1 MLHRIREPIN
11 GSGVLVIRFPLTFM
25 QIFFLNTKCIFITLE
40 CISVTWEKKNRRELI
55 QPASSNESIARS
67 M

>member
-40 CISVTWEKKNRRELI
+40 CISVTWEKKI
-55 QPASSNESIARS
+55 GES
-67 M
+67 